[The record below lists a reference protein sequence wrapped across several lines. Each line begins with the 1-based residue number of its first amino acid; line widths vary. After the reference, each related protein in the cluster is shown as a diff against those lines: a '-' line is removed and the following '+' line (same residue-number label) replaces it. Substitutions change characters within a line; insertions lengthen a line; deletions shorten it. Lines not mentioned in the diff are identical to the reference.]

1 MIVEE
6 ITRMDSEK
14 PACLYCSR
22 TSEEVP
28 LLALNYQGRQY
39 WICPTHF
46 PILIHQ
52 PHKLAGKLP
61 GAENLDAGE
70 H

>member
-1 MIVEE
+1 MPAK
-6 ITRMDSEK
+6 T
-14 PACLYCSR
+14 PACLFCDR

-28 LLALNYQGRQY
+28 LLTIQYQGENY

-52 PHKLAGKLP
+52 PEKLAGKLP
-61 GAENLDAGE
+61 GAENLQPGS